1 MIKELISVHGDDSIF
16 IGVKRI
22 ELIDGDILK
31 TVPEFKARNEGVR
44 FNIINID
51 VNLKREVETIL
62 KYFYDLLIPGGII
75 MFSGYTSPPHEGEAV
90 AIENFL
96 KKNKKIK
103 VKKLAF
109 SNYTVANFIK

>member
-1 MIKELISVHGDDSIF
+1 MKTIISSEDITLI
-16 IGVKRI
+16 
-22 ELIDGDILK
+22 
-31 TVPEFKARNEGVR
+31 
-44 FNIINID
+44 
-51 VNLKREVETIL
+51 NLKEIALAKDPDENLFTKAITIL

-103 VKKLAF
+103 LKKLAF
-109 SNYTVANFIK
+109 SNYPVAYFIK